1 MLRLTVLELAASWGE
16 PAAALARA
24 EALIAAGLPS
34 DLVLLPE
41 QSLSGYV
48 SPLGD
53 FNLARFAEPLDGPTA
68 AALAAVARRS
78 SLHLVAP
85 LVLAEDGAI
94 YNATLGFGPD
104 GSLLFVYRK
113 RHPWL
118 PELWATPGTDPP
130 PLVSIGGLLV
140 TVCVCYDV
148 HFVARESA
156 ALLAAADLLLFPSA
170 WVDEHATR
178 VPILRALARR
188 YGVAVANANWG
199 PGVVRLPGQG
209 HSIVIDRAGA
219 TLARVTQPGIRAD
232 AVIAAAASTRS

>member
-1 MLRLTVLELAASWGE
+1 MLRVTVLELPATWGE
-16 PAAALARA
+16 PALALARA
-24 EALIAAGLPS
+24 EALIATGPPS

-41 QSLSGYV
+41 QSLTGYV

-53 FNLARFAEPLDGPTA
+53 FDLARFAEPLDGPTA
-68 AALAAVARRS
+68 AALAAVARRRK
-78 SLHLVAP
+78 LHLVAP

-94 YNATLGFGPD
+94 HNAALGFGPD
-104 GSLLFVYRK
+104 GTLLFVYRK

-118 PELWATPGTDPP
+118 PERWATPGTGPP
-130 PLVSIGGLLV
+130 PLVTIGGVVV
-140 TVCVCYDV
+140 TLCVCYDV
-148 HFVARESA
+148 HFVASESA

-188 YGVAVANANWG
+188 HGVAVANANWG

-209 HSIVIDRAGA
+209 QSIVIDRDGA
-219 TLARVTQPGIRAD
+219 TLASVTRAGARAD
-232 AVIAAAASTRS
+232 AVIAAASTTG